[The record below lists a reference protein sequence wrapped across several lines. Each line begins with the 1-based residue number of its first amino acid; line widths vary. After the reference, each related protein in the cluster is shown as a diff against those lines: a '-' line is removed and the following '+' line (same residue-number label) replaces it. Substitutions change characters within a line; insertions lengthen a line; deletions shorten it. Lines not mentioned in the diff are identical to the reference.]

1 MTIKLVKRNQQ
12 AQANNKPAPAPSP
25 NQAFV
30 NAQGWVAEFKERKAK
45 NNQMLLGVLR
55 RD

>member
-1 MTIKLVKRNQQ
+1 MTVKLVKRNQQ
-12 AQANNKPAPAPSP
+12 VQANNKPAPAPSA
-25 NQAFV
+25 NQALL